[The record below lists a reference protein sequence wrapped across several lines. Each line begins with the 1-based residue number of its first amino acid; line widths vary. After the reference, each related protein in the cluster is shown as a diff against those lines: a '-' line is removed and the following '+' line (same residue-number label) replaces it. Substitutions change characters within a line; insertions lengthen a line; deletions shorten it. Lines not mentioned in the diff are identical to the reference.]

1 VWQAAHSWLCF
12 DGMSRGGRWPL
23 SSCAAV
29 RVGTPKASS
38 EVAVAAQRTGN
49 SLLITIEDDGPG
61 IAPERRSAALTRGTR
76 LDESAP
82 GSGLGLHI
90 VAELAGL
97 CGDTLA
103 LDDSALGGLRVRLS
117 LPAASVPTAAA

>member
-1 VWQAAHSWLCF
+1 MLGNLLDNAARWA
-12 DGMSRGGRWPL
+12 SR
-23 SSCAAV
+23 
-29 RVGTPKASS
+29 
-38 EVAVAAQRTGN
+38 EVAVTAQRN
-49 SLLITIEDDGPG
+49 ANELLITIEDDGPG

-97 CGDTLA
+97 YGGTLA

-117 LPAASVPTAAA
+117 LPAASAPIAAT